1 MAFRFPIQDI
11 LSRGQEASQRRF
23 LAGLQERAAATQEAQ
38 IAELIDRIDRLQ
50 ESQETIAEDQQK
62 GIDALVEA
70 NKLAQEWRDEMAQQM
85 MDAAARLDKFMGA
98 ADATAGGVIGQ
109 VKEDGTIVNGYPWA
123 TGDVIWSTNTL
134 ATRPGWIMADGRWLF
149 ADENPELF
157 VVLGTRFGVQE
168 AADGRMQFRLPSR
181 TECPGYFEGLNVR
194 WQAFIRL

>member
-11 LSRGQEASQRRF
+11 LNRGQEASQRRF

-38 IAELIDRIDRLQ
+38 IAELVDRIDRLQ
-50 ESQETIAEDQQK
+50 ESQEKIAEDQQK

-70 NKLAQEWRDEMAQQM
+70 NKLAQEWREEMAQQM
-85 MDAAARLDKFMGA
+85 TDAAARLDKFMGA
-98 ADATAGGVIGQ
+98 AEATSGGVIGQ

-123 TGDVIWSTNTL
+123 TGDVIWSTNTT
-134 ATRPGWIMADGRWLF
+134 ATRPGWIMADARWLF
-149 ADENPELF
+149 ADEYPELF
-157 VVLGTRFGVQE
+157 AVLGTRFGVQT

-181 TECPGYFEGLNVR
+181 TECPGYFEGLRVR